1 MEVMMKRISFVI
13 LSVALAVACSKKP
26 EPAQP
31 PPIVSGLKIEAVQP
45 SLVDDYYEAVGTVRA
60 KNGSVVAAK
69 IMGNVV
75 AFHVR
80 EGDTVRAGQVLV
92 EIENRDA
99 GIQLQKTRAGVRES
113 QDSLEEVESSIR
125 AAESARAA
133 ARANETLTQA
143 TFNRYEMLFE
153 RRSVSPQEFD
163 EVRARYEIA
172 KAESERADRM
182 LQVAKARH
190 NQVQARIDQAKADV
204 ATAQVYIG
212 YSRITAP
219 INGVVVSKHADV
231 GSMAMP
237 GTPLLTIE
245 NSSRYQLEASVV
257 ESQLAKIG
265 LHDQVRVVIE
275 ALGEKEVEGTVD
287 EIVPAADPA
296 SRSFV
301 VKVALTNVSG
311 AQLRSGLYGK
321 ARFVT
326 GQRKILAIPQV
337 AMTQQGQL
345 TAVFVVDQS
354 GVARLRLIKA
364 GKAFGDRVEVLSGLT
379 EGEQIVSDGV
389 TTVKDG
395 TRVRATSGE
404 QQRVAVR

>member
-1 MEVMMKRISFVI
+1 MMKRICLVI
-13 LSVALAVACSKKP
+13 LSAAFAVSCSQER
-26 EPAQP
+26 EPAKTLP
-31 PPIVSGLKIEAVQP
+31 VVSGLRIEAVQP
-45 SLVDDYYEAVGTVRA
+45 SVVDDYYEAVGTVRA
-60 KNGSVVAAK
+60 KNSSVIAAK
-69 IMGNVV
+69 IMGNIV

-80 EGDTVRAGQVLV
+80 EGDNVRAGQLLV

-113 QDSLEEVESSIR
+113 QDSLEEVERNIR

-133 ARANETLTQA
+133 AQANEKLAKTTL
-143 TFNRYEMLFE
+143 NRYEMLFE
-153 RRSVSPQEFD
+153 RRSVSSQEFD
-163 EVRARYEIA
+163 EIRARYEVA
-172 KAESERADRM
+172 KAETERADRM

-190 NQVQARIDQAKADV
+190 KQVQARIDQAKADL
-204 ATAQVYIG
+204 ATAQVYVG

-219 INGVVVSKHADV
+219 INGVVVSKQADI

-245 NSSRYQLEASVV
+245 NSTGYQLEASVV
-257 ESQLAKIG
+257 ESQLGKIG
-265 LHDQVRVVIE
+265 LHDKVRVVIE
-275 ALGEKEVEGTVD
+275 AIGEKEVEGTVD
-287 EIVPAADPA
+287 EIIPAADPA
-296 SRSFV
+296 SRSYI

-326 GQRKILAIPQV
+326 GERKVLAIPQV

-345 TAVFVVDQS
+345 TGVFVVDHS

-364 GKAFGDRVEVLSGLT
+364 GNRFGDSVEVLSGLT
-379 EGEQIVSDGV
+379 EGEQIVSEGV
-389 TTVKDG
+389 ATMKDG
-395 TRVRATSGE
+395 TRVREASKE
-404 QQRVAVR
+404 QQPVAVR

>member
-1 MEVMMKRISFVI
+1 MKRISFVI